1 MEKHTKIVATL
12 SDRRCD
18 PEFIQRLFDA
28 GMNVVRINTAHQKIE
43 DTLKVIENVRKVSK
57 KIGILIDTK
66 GPEIRTTENEEKE
79 IHLKK
84 GEKIEFKG
92 GSDKKSSKSCI
103 YVNYEHFV
111 KDVEVGFHILIDDG
125 LVELLVIEKTKDT
138 LVCEI
143 KNDANLGSKKTIN
156 VPGAKMHLQ
165 SISKKDKEYINFAIE
180 QNIDFIAHSF
190 VRNKQDV
197 LDVQKILDEK
207 ESKIKIISKIENQEG
222 VDNLKEIIDVSY
234 GIMVAR
240 GDLGTEIPAER
251 IPTIQKRMIDLC
263 IEKKKPVIVATQML
277 HTMIKNPRPTRAEVS
292 DVANAIYDGADA
304 IMLSGETAQG
314 EYPVES
320 VRMMTKVAKEI
331 ESHNDLYTQKHT
343 IPINSDIPVFLAKT
357 AIIATKE
364 LSSKW
369 VIADTTTGK
378 TVRYLSA
385 FRGKSPI
392 YAICYE
398 EKIVRELALSY
409 GVYAEFQQKGKS
421 KDEHINKVIKEL
433 IDEKKLK
440 EEDLVIIVAGSFG
453 VKNGPSFIEVS
464 TAKNLLIDN

>member
-18 PEFIQRLFDA
+18 PEFIQKLFDA

-43 DTLKVIENVRKVSK
+43 DTLKVIENVRKVSN
-57 KIGILIDTK
+57 KIAILIDTK
-66 GPEIRTTENEEKE
+66 GPEVRTTENEEKE
-79 IHLKK
+79 IILKT
-84 GEKIEFKG
+84 GEVIEISG
-92 GSDKKSSKSCI
+92 DPSKKSTKNHI
-103 YVNYEHFV
+103 YVNYENFV
-111 KDVEVGFHILIDDG
+111 KDVPIHSTILIDDG
-125 LVELLVIEKTKDT
+125 LVELSVIEKEKDN

-143 KNDANLGSKKTIN
+143 KNDATLGSKKTIN

-165 SISKKDKEYINFAIE
+165 SISKKDKEYIEFAIE
-180 QNIDFIAHSF
+180 QDIDFIAHSF

-197 LDVQKILDEK
+197 LDVQKLLDAK
-207 ESKIKIISKIENQEG
+207 GSKIKIISKIENQEG

-240 GDLGTEIPAER
+240 GDLGTEIPAEK
-251 IPTIQKRMIDLC
+251 IPVIQKKMIDMC
-263 IEKKKPVIVATQML
+263 IENKKPVIVATQML
-277 HTMIKNPRPTRAEVS
+277 HTMIKNPRPTRAEIS

-314 EYPVES
+314 NYPIEA
-320 VRMMTKVAKEI
+320 VRMMTKVSKEI
-331 ESHNDLYTQKHT
+331 ESNRELYTQKHT
-343 IPINSDIPVFLAKT
+343 IPINNDIPVFLAKT

-369 VIADTTTGK
+369 IICDTMTGR
-378 TVRYLSA
+378 TARYLSE

-398 EKIVRELALSY
+398 DRVVRELALSY
-409 GVYAEFQQKGKS
+409 GVYAEYHKRGEGKDKYITS
-421 KDEHINKVIKEL
+421 VLTEL
-433 IDEKKLK
+433 INRKKLK
-440 EEDLVIIVAGSFG
+440 EDDLVIIIAGSFG
-453 VKNGPSFIEVS
+453 VSHGASFVEVS
-464 TAKNLLIDN
+464 TAKNILG